1 MKLRDLFVARRRQK
15 AHRRYVQER
24 ERQKALQGQD
34 AQESVRDV
42 ARGPGAVQQGPY
54 SS

>member
-1 MKLRDLFVARRRQK
+1 MKLRDLLGARRRKK
-15 AHRRYVQER
+15 AHRRYLQER
-24 ERQKALQGQD
+24 ERQQALQGRD
-34 AQESVRDV
+34 PQEVVRDV

>member
-1 MKLRDLFVARRRQK
+1 MKLRGLFGARRRQK
-15 AHRRYVQER
+15 AHRRYLQQR

-34 AQESVRDV
+34 AQEAVRDV
-42 ARGPGAVQQGPY
+42 ARSPGAVHQGPY